1 MITCVK
7 RFGRDWH
14 NWHHRHL
21 LASPASSSHRP
32 YPLLLQKVSL
42 VIIKPKDAIE
52 EGEIEKS
59 VLTHDFAIWP
69 LENSQPSKVYN
80 FTLKLH
86 VLCKGGFSASLS
98 RGTSSETTGSTQRV
112 KMFWWRLS
120 TKMKSTCSRRLVARI
135 KQIKGTRSVTTVRL
149 SSTICTTKLSN
160 RSKKHLKEVI
170 IVQLYQLLYQATLW
184 FCFNTRCFA
193 IIPQKKT

>member
-1 MITCVK
+1 MQLISFEFTDRYSHPFFFLMHHDSLSK

-14 NWHHRHL
+14 NWHHGHL
-21 LASPASSSHRP
+21 LASPACSSHRP

-42 VIIKPKDAIE
+42 VAIKPKDVVE
-52 EGEIEKS
+52 KCKIEKS
-59 VLTHDFAIWP
+59 VLTHDIAIWP

-120 TKMKSTCSRRLVARI
+120 TETPSTSCYCRRLMARI
-135 KQIKGTRSVTTVRL
+135 KPIEGTRSLTTRTGKT
-149 SSTICTTKLSN
+149 STTKCTTKLSK
-160 RSKKHLKEVI
+160 RSEK
-170 IVQLYQLLYQATLW
+170 A
-184 FCFNTRCFA
+184 
-193 IIPQKKT
+193 P